1 MSKEILNLYKANNLL
16 KAKEEIFDKLAMI
29 SNIAMDAAKV
39 SMAKDMFN
47 GKNDVA
53 ESTIEF
59 PQIVELNNNR
69 DIVPLSEGKKTT
81 TITIDNLEKRK
92 DKDKIDDILQDF
104 DHDIDGDVI
113 TLNIPDMSRFRS
125 ELKKNGIRL

>member
-59 PQIVELNNNR
+59 PQIIELNNNR

-125 ELKKNGIRL
+125 ELKRNGIRL

>member
-125 ELKKNGIRL
+125 ELKRNGIKL

>member
-125 ELKKNGIRL
+125 ELKRNGIRL